1 MHFRRGIIFLDVSF
15 FQHQRGDVKSGLPK
29 QEPVDTCV
37 TREKHVCLCYRAD
50 CIMSTV
56 PPPSTTQTEELGF
69 DLAWKATGSTAQ
81 IGI

>member
-1 MHFRRGIIFLDVSF
+1 MEVGIILFLALNHEKKMHFRRGIIFLDVSF

-56 PPPSTTQTEELGF
+56 PPPSTTQTEH
-69 DLAWKATGSTAQ
+69 
-81 IGI
+81 